1 MVGSAPP
8 HTCRGP
14 VSGTL
19 VNGVR
24 IDAVSPTGLVDQVES
39 FLACGLAGG
48 RSHVVHFLAAHPTVE
63 ARSDAAYRLVLNEG
77 DLNVPD
83 GMPVALAARMQGAR
97 GDRLPGTDSLH
108 IVARWGLRR
117 QLRHFLYG
125 ATDETLAQMRSN
137 LERLYPGISIA
148 GQEAP
153 PFRTVT
159 DEELDATVAT
169 IRTSTAD
176 VVWVGLGTPKQDL
189 VGARLRER
197 EAAPVIM
204 CVGAAFD
211 FVAGVKRRAPVWM
224 QRAGLEW
231 LFRLLSE
238 PRRLWRRYL
247 VGNTRFVLGVVS
259 DLLRRPPAP

>member
-1 MVGSAPP
+1 MTGVSP

-14 VSGTL
+14 GPGPF

-24 IDAVSPTGLVDQVES
+24 IDAVTPTGLPGQIES
-39 FLACGLAGG
+39 FLTCG

-63 ARSDAAYRLVLNEG
+63 ARNDPVYRLVLNEG

-83 GMPVALAARMQGAR
+83 GMPVAVAARIQGSR
-97 GDRLPGTDSLH
+97 GERLPGTDALH
-108 IVARWGLRR
+108 VVARWGLRR
-117 QLRHFLYG
+117 QMQHYLYG
-125 ATDETLAQMRSN
+125 ATDDTLARMRTN

-153 PFRTVT
+153 PFRAVT
-159 DEELDATVAT
+159 DEELGATVAT
-169 IRTSTAD
+169 IRASGAD
-176 VVWVGLGTPKQDL
+176 VVWVGLGAPKQDL
-189 VGARLRER
+189 IGARLRER

-211 FVAGVKRRAPVWM
+211 FVGGVKRRAPGWM
-224 QRAGLEW
+224 QRFGLEW
-231 LFRLLSE
+231 LFRLISE

-247 VGNTRFVLGVVS
+247 VGNTRFMVGVAV
-259 DLLRRPPAP
+259 DLLRRRPPS